1 MRAQPDTSEHL
12 RDILNQAL
20 PTTKWAVA
28 NGDVSYVLKCACL
41 LKVPDVGA
49 IRVTLGYN
57 QRTDELE
64 YAASYD
70 RSAATVRFID
80 DEVIDYAGVRRSL
93 DDLIERV
100 SGDLAGYNPV
110 PMFGTRAGNEHYRLT
125 LSLTV
130 LRHLRAQC
138 VEVPRA
144 TSQA

>member
-28 NGDVSYVLKCACL
+28 NGDVSYVLKCACS

-49 IRVTLGYN
+49 VRVTLGYH
-57 QRTDELE
+57 QRNDEFEYTVSYDKPPTAPYRFIADETVDYMGVRWSLDELIE
-64 YAASYD
+64 ATSKRCNDTSELTHHRAS
-70 RSAATVRFID
+70 AEKHNLLA
-80 DEVIDYAGVRRSL
+80 SL
-93 DDLIERV
+93 
-100 SGDLAGYNPV
+100 
-110 PMFGTRAGNEHYRLT
+110 M
-125 LSLTV
+125 V
-130 LRHLRAQC
+130 LRHLRAQY

>member
-28 NGDVSYVLKCACL
+28 NGDVSYVLKCACSL
-41 LKVPDVGA
+41 MVPEVGA
-49 IRVTLGYN
+49 VRVTLGYN

-64 YAASYD
+64 YTASYD
-70 RSAATVRFID
+70 RSVATMRFID
-80 DEVIDYAGVRRSL
+80 DETVDYMGVRWSL
-93 DDLIERV
+93 DELIEATSKRCNDT
-100 SGDLAGYNPV
+100 SELTHHRASAEKHNLLA
-110 PMFGTRAGNEHYRLT
+110 
-125 LSLTV
+125 SLMV
-130 LRHLRAQC
+130 LRHLRAQY